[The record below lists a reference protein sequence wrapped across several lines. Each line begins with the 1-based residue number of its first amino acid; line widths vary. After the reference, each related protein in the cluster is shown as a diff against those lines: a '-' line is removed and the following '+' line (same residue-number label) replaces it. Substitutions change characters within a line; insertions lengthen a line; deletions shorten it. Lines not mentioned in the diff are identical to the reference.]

1 MISFLRPF
9 VPRAR
14 GAIWMIVA
22 TSVLLAALG
31 LAPAALTR
39 QVVDSVLPHRDLGAL
54 ALVGVGMA
62 ALTLGNAAIGF
73 ARAQTLLLLENR
85 IDAAMMSGFL
95 RHLLSL
101 PYAYFQLRSGGD
113 LLVRAA
119 STSVMRDLLTA
130 QSLGIL
136 LDGGLVVIYLGV
148 LAALSPGY
156 GAIVVAIGALQFMTM
171 LGCGRWIFAH
181 AERQLLTVSSQL
193 PNPDSTGAHILDVLL
208 ELWAI
213 TAVTTVAGSFGAFFH
228 HRTRQREEG

>member
-1 MISFLRPF
+1 MVSFLRPF

-14 GAIWMIVA
+14 GAIWLIVA
-22 TSVLLAALG
+22 ASVLLATLG

-54 ALVGVGMA
+54 VLVGAGMA
-62 ALTLGNAAIGF
+62 ALTAGNALTGF
-73 ARAQTLLLLENR
+73 ARAQALLLLENR

-148 LAALSPGY
+148 LAALVQRGIEQGWVCGTPSPAETPGLMIGLAGIGY
-156 GAIVVAIGALQFMTM
+156 NL
-171 LGCGRWIFAH
+171 LRFADPAAVPSLLL
-181 AERQLLTVSSQL
+181 AEPPRPAAGLL
-193 PNPDSTGAHILDVLL
+193 
-208 ELWAI
+208 
-213 TAVTTVAGSFGAFFH
+213 
-228 HRTRQREEG
+228 